1 MKNSNKS
8 LKIISY
14 HIPKTAGTSF
24 RIMLENEYGKSA
36 VTKVYDAQLVRQIN
50 GGTIPNE
57 LVRNVIHGH
66 FKPNPKHLVNFPT
79 AKSIVWVRDPIE
91 RIWSHVSHLMR
102 YGRRHPQFNQLF
114 NANPKYICMTKEQ
127 IVSHVI
133 ESDEIMFL
141 TRAYQRFFEN
151 LPLDQLDFIGSTH
164 AFKRHIDL
172 LNDMISSNL
181 VAVRM
186 NTGQQDKIPISL
198 RSLEHFLESEYEL
211 VANYL

>member
-1 MKNSNKS
+1 
-8 LKIISY
+8 
-14 HIPKTAGTSF
+14 
-24 RIMLENEYGKSA
+24 
-36 VTKVYDAQLVRQIN
+36 
-50 GGTIPNE
+50 
-57 LVRNVIHGH
+57 
-66 FKPNPKHLVNFPT
+66 
-79 AKSIVWVRDPIE
+79 
-91 RIWSHVSHLMR
+91 
-102 YGRRHPQFNQLF
+102 
-114 NANPKYICMTKEQ
+114 
-127 IVSHVI
+127 
-133 ESDEIMFL
+133 MFL